1 MTLHLILVAGLLVAA
16 IWAALS
22 ANLLRSAIALLFA
35 SVGLTLIFFTLRA
48 SLAAV
53 FELSVCAGLITV
65 LFVLTISLIQ
75 PRSETETTE
84 RCRKHYRKFY
94 PLPVLGA
101 LVAALL
107 WLTRAGWLGF
117 FPVAPSVEAGDV
129 GRILWL
135 SRGLDL
141 IGQITILLVGVYG
154 VVVLFKRGKMNE

>member
-1 MTLHLILVAGLLVAA
+1 MTLHVILVAGLLIAA
-16 IWAALS
+16 IWAAFS
-22 ANLLRSAIALLFA
+22 ADLLRSAIALLFV
-35 SVGLTLIFFTLRA
+35 SIGLTLIFFTLRA

-75 PRSETETTE
+75 PRNVEETAA
-84 RCRKHYRKFY
+84 RSRKHYRKFY

-101 LVAALL
+101 LRAAVL
-107 WLTRAGWLGF
+107 WRTKASWLGS
-117 FPVAPSVEAGDV
+117 FPIAKSVESGEI